1 LRLRAIPSCRRYL
14 AHVAQDFAGKRL
26 IYRPTL
32 SATKVGLSP
41 EKTRCKT
48 TATRRASQNVT
59 CITALISFAFS
70 IHDHGMNRASSEQPL
85 FAVIGCGLI
94 GRKRVN
100 ALVQTPA
107 AERGANSRVLLYTC
121 DVNEARA
128 ADLARLAPGCA
139 AVTDY
144 KPVLADGRVT
154 AVVVA
159 TLNASLAPITL
170 AAVRA
175 GKHVLVEKPGA
186 LNAAQLRTIQAAAQQ
201 TGARVRIGYNHRFH
215 PALRKARE
223 LLDAGQLGPLMFL
236 RARYG
241 HGGRKGYD
249 REWRADPEQSGG
261 GELIDQGVHLI
272 DLAGWILGE
281 FSVVEGHAATY
292 FWDMKVDDNAFLS
305 LRTATGQTAWLHASC
320 TEWKNLFSL
329 EIYGRDAKIAI
340 DGLGGS
346 YGVER
351 LSFYKMLPEMGP
363 PETTIYEYPRGDES
377 WAIETR
383 AFVDDIQ
390 LNREPSPG
398 LNEGIRTLDIVEQ
411 VYRQSGYKH
420 SVADL

>member
-1 LRLRAIPSCRRYL
+1 
-14 AHVAQDFAGKRL
+14 
-26 IYRPTL
+26 
-32 SATKVGLSP
+32 
-41 EKTRCKT
+41 
-48 TATRRASQNVT
+48 
-59 CITALISFAFS
+59 
-70 IHDHGMNRASSEQPL
+70 MNRATSEQPL

-100 ALVQTPA
+100 ALVQTPP
-107 AERGANSRVLLYTC
+107 AERGANAGPLLYTC
-121 DVNEARA
+121 DLNEARA
-128 ADLARLAPGCA
+128 AELARLAPGCT
-139 AVTDY
+139 AVTDHNV
-144 KPVLADGRVT
+144 VLADARVA
-154 AVVVA
+154 AVIVA

-186 LNAAQLRTIQAAAQQ
+186 LNAAQLRTIQDAARQ

-249 REWRADPEQSGG
+249 REWRADPQLSGG

-281 FSVVEGHAATY
+281 FPVVEGHAATY

-329 EIYGRDAKIAI
+329 ELYGRDAKIAI

-377 WAIETR
+377 WTLETR

-398 LNEGIRTLDIVEQ
+398 LTEGIRTLDIVER
-411 VYRQSGYKH
+411 VYAKGK
-420 SVADL
+420 